1 MALLEAVLRSA
12 EALLCRLTAG
22 VWQNQDVPAPPFC
35 HTGPHIVRECEQ
47 QAADAN
53 MCFTQV
59 LQWHF
64 SCLLQILV
72 LELLL
77 RYNIFIKYLPT
88 VFISNY
94 DQGRSAS
101 P

>member
-1 MALLEAVLRSA
+1 MALLGAVLRSV

-35 HTGPHIVRECEQ
+35 DTGPHIVREREQ

-59 LQWHF
+59 RKWHF
-64 SCLLQILV
+64 SCLLQILE
-72 LELLL
+72 LESL
-77 RYNIFIKYLPT
+77 
-88 VFISNY
+88 
-94 DQGRSAS
+94 
-101 P
+101 